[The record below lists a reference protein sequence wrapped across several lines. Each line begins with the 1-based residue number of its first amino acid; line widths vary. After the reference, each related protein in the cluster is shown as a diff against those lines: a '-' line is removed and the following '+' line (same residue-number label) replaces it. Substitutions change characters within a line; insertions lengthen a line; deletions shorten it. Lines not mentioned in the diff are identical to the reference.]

1 MFKKTLKNIDGMA
14 YFYIYFV
21 NNLYDNISPISYGT
35 ISRYYT
41 MSEIIST
48 RGDLRTYE
56 QLFSFKTTKL
66 RP

>member
-1 MFKKTLKNIDGMA
+1 MA

-21 NNLYDNISPISYGT
+21 NNLYDIISPISYGP

-48 RGDLRTYE
+48 QGDLRELLSLIPARTYE
-56 QLFSFKTTKL
+56 QLFSFKTTK
-66 RP
+66 